1 MSARTLAAVLLW
13 CAAAR
18 PLAGQTC
25 TATVSGGAGSCSTAA
40 ITASMTVNAVVQLTL
55 STTSTALT
63 APGSVDYDAG
73 FVANTGPSATVQ
85 CNTTCRL
92 QISSATALWSATT
105 TVVSAPAR
113 TNKPASDLTWSTS
126 AGGTF
131 TGLTTSP
138 ATVQS
143 IPATGGSSPVNLFYR
158 TNYSWGLD
166 TPGNYSLT
174 VVFTLA
180 AP

>member
-1 MSARTLAAVLLW
+1 MRARTFGVIMLVT
-13 CAAAR
+13 AAAR

-25 TATVSGGAGSCSTAA
+25 TASVSGGAGNCSTAP
-40 ITASMTVNAVVQLTL
+40 ITATMTVNAVVQLTL
-55 STTSTALT
+55 STTSTTLT

-92 QISSATALWSATT
+92 QISSATALWAATT

-126 AGGTF
+126 AGGSF

-138 ATVQS
+138 VTVQS
-143 IPATGGSSPVNLFYR
+143 IGATGGSAPVNLFYR
-158 TNYSWGLD
+158 TAYAWGLD

>member
-1 MSARTLAAVLLW
+1 MKRVWLAAALVCL
-13 CAAAR
+13 AH
-18 PLAGQTC
+18 PLAAQTC
-25 TATVSGGAGSCSTAA
+25 TASLSGGAGTCSTAQFA
-40 ITASMTVNAVVQLTL
+40 ASMTVNAVVQLTL
-55 STTSTALT
+55 STTTTALT
-63 APGSVDYDAG
+63 APGSADYDAG

-113 TNKPASDLTWSTS
+113 ANKPAADLTWSTS

-131 TGLTTSP
+131 AGLTTAP
-138 ATVQS
+138 VTVQS
-143 IPATGGSSPVNLFYR
+143 IPATGGSSPVAIFYR
-158 TNYSWGLD
+158 TNYAWGLD

>member
-1 MSARTLAAVLLW
+1 MRARTLAAVLVW
-13 CAAAR
+13 CAVAR

-25 TATVSGGAGSCSTAA
+25 TVTITAGAGSCSTAA
-40 ITASMTVNAVVQLTL
+40 ITATMTVTAVVQLTL
-55 STTSTALT
+55 SATSTALT

-92 QISSATALWSATT
+92 QISAATAVWSAST

-113 TNKPASDLTWSTS
+113 ANKPAADLRWSTS
-126 AGGTF
+126 AGGSF
-131 TGLTTSP
+131 AGLTTSP
-138 ATVQS
+138 VTVQS
-143 IPATGGSSPVNLFYR
+143 IGATGGSSPVSLFYR
-158 TNYSWGLD
+158 TNYAWGLD

>member
-1 MSARTLAAVLLW
+1 MRRALVTAAILL
-13 CAAAR
+13 AAR
-18 PLAGQTC
+18 PLAAQTC
-25 TATVSGGAGSCSTAA
+25 TASLSGGAGSCSTAQFA
-40 ITASMTVNAVVQLTL
+40 ATMTVNAVVQLTL
-55 STTSTALT
+55 SATTTALT
-63 APGSVDYDAG
+63 APGSTDYDAG

-92 QISSATALWSATT
+92 QISSATALWTATT

-131 TGLTTSP
+131 TGLSTTP
-138 ATVQS
+138 VTVQS
-143 IPATGGSSPVNLFYR
+143 IPATGGSSPVPIFYR
-158 TNYSWGLD
+158 TTYAWGLD

>member
-1 MSARTLAAVLLW
+1 MKRCAGVALLLMAVAGPVAA
-13 CAAAR
+13 
-18 PLAGQTC
+18 QTC
-25 TATVSGGAGSCSTAA
+25 TAPGGGGACSTASIA
-40 ITASMTVNAVVQLTL
+40 ATMTVGAVVQLTL

-73 FVANTGPSATVQ
+73 FVANVGPSATVQ

-92 QISSATALWSATT
+92 QISAATALWSATT

-113 TNKPASDLTWSTS
+113 TTKPAADLTWSTS
-126 AGGTF
+126 VGGTF
-131 TGLTTSP
+131 AGLSTSP

-143 IPATGGSSPVNLFYR
+143 IPATGGSTPVNLFYR
-158 TNYSWGLD
+158 TKYAWGLD

>member
-1 MSARTLAAVLLW
+1 MRNRCGIILMLVGAGLRTAEA
-13 CAAAR
+13 
-18 PLAGQTC
+18 QTC
-25 TATVSGGAGSCSTAA
+25 TAAGGGGTCSTAPISA
-40 ITASMTVNAVVQLTL
+40 TMTVNAVVQLTL
-55 STTSTALT
+55 SSTSTSLT
-63 APGSVDYDAG
+63 PPGSTDYDAG

-92 QISSATALWSATT
+92 QISAGTPTWAATT

-113 TNKPASDLTWSTS
+113 TNKPCSDLTWSTS

-131 TGLTTSP
+131 AGLTTSP
-138 ATVQS
+138 VTVQS
-143 IPATGGSSPVNLFYR
+143 IPATGGSAPVSFFYR
-158 TNYSWGLD
+158 TNYAWGLD

>member
-1 MSARTLAAVLLW
+1 MKRRGAAVLLLVLG
-13 CAAAR
+13 AA

-25 TATVSGGAGSCSTAA
+25 TASVSGGAGTCSTAA
-40 ITASMTVNAVVQLTL
+40 ITATMTVNPVVQLTL
-55 STTSTALT
+55 NTTTTALT
-63 APGSVDYDAG
+63 APGSADYDAG

-92 QISSATALWSATT
+92 QISAATAVWSAST

-113 TNKPASDLTWSTS
+113 ANKPASDLTWSTS
-126 AGGTF
+126 VGGTF
-131 TGLTTSP
+131 AGLTTAP

-143 IPATGGSSPVNLFYR
+143 IPATGGSAPLTIFYR
-158 TNYSWGLD
+158 TGYAWGLD

-174 VVFTLA
+174 VIFTLA

>member
-1 MSARTLAAVLLW
+1 MRIRASVVLILLAAGTRT
-13 CAAAR
+13 AQA
-18 PLAGQTC
+18 QTC
-25 TATVSGGAGSCSTAA
+25 TAPGGGGTCSTANIA
-40 ITASMTVNAVVQLTL
+40 ASMTTGTVVQLTL
-55 STTSTALT
+55 SATSTALT
-63 APGSVDYDAG
+63 APGSAAYDAG
-73 FVANTGPSATVQ
+73 FVANSGPSATVQ
-85 CNTTCRL
+85 CNTSCRL
-92 QISSATALWSATT
+92 QISAATAFWSATT

-113 TNKPASDLTWSTS
+113 VNKPAADLNWSTS
-126 AGGTF
+126 SGGTF

-143 IPATGGSSPVNLFYR
+143 SSATAGSTVNLFYQ
-158 TNYSWGLD
+158 TNYAWGLD